1 VLLLWCIFTAL
12 DALRELCDHPKSHRL
27 QQTLRSPA
35 NSAGEVGLCT
45 GEATITKRAELEQLE
60 EHLAIGANVVLETIR
75 HQGEVSRRTV
85 FGGYLRA
92 VSGI

>member
-60 EHLAIGANVVLETIR
+60 EHLAIGANVVLEIKA
-75 HQGEVSRRTV
+75 EVSRRTV